1 MMYKKLLIAAISVL
15 SFNTN
20 FAQDEEVNLV
30 PNGDFEATD
39 TKRLKSFGQMAEFT
53 ENWFNGTQ
61 APCDVFAGGIKSEKV
76 SIPSNEFGKQAAQS
90 GNIYTGI
97 RAYTKDSK
105 LSRTYLEVQFTEKLE
120 KDQMYCVEFSIS
132 MADLSKYAVNNIGAV
147 VSERK
152 VVQPNTGAMVRDI
165 DVKER
170 TNKVFKAMDAWETVC
185 GTVVGTGE
193 EEYLIIGCFAGDSDL
208 TIEKNKRPRD
218 VVGSQKFEAY
228 YYIDDV
234 KVYPVDAKSQ
244 CSCSVGTSTEPD
256 LIYGSSIVT
265 SPDMSASDVVGISAV
280 YYPFLK
286 RSVSAAGVNT
296 LESLVTILQD
306 NPTWKLEIIG
316 HVDNDEADEAKINS
330 RYVDFGKQRAEQVKR
345 FLVSK
350 GIAEGRLIVLT
361 KENTDPANTRET
373 DLSRAQNRRV
383 TFAIRN

>member
-1 MMYKKLLIAAISVL
+1 MYKKLLIAVAAVL
-15 SFNTN
+15 SFNLS
-20 FAQDEEVNLV
+20 FAQDDEETNLV
-30 PNGDFEATD
+30 PNGDFEATE

-53 ENWFNGTQ
+53 ENWFDGTQ
-61 APCDVFAGGIKSEKV
+61 EPCDIFAGGIKSEKV
-76 SIPSNEFGKQAAQS
+76 SIPLNEFGKQAAQS
-90 GNIYTGI
+90 GNIYAGF
-97 RAYTKDSK
+97 RAYTKDKK
-105 LSRTYLEVQFTEKLE
+105 LNRTYLEVQLTEKLE
-120 KDQMYCVEFSIS
+120 ENQMYCVEFSIS

-152 VVQPNTGAMVRDI
+152 VVQPNTGAMVRDL

-185 GTVVGTGE
+185 GTVVGTGQ

-208 TIEKNKRPRD
+208 QIEKNKRPRD
-218 VVGSQKFEAY
+218 VIGGQSFDAY

-234 KVYPVDAKSQ
+234 KLYPVEAKSQ
-244 CSCSVGTSTEPD
+244 CSCSVGTSTQPD

-265 SPDMSASDVVGISAV
+265 SPDMSDADQLAVSAV

-286 RSVSAAGVNT
+286 RSVSSAGVTT
-296 LESLVTILQD
+296 LENLVTILQN
-306 NPTWKLEIIG
+306 NPDWKIEVIG

-330 RYVDFGKQRAEQVKR
+330 RYVDFGKQRAEQIKR

-350 GIAEGRLIVLT
+350 GIAESRLIVLT

-383 TFAIRN
+383 TFAIRK

>member
-1 MMYKKLLIAAISVL
+1 MYKKLLIAFAAVL
-15 SFNTN
+15 SFNVN
-20 FAQDEEVNLV
+20 FAQDDEETNLV

-53 ENWFNGTQ
+53 ENWFDATQ
-61 APCDVFAGGIKSEKV
+61 APCDIFAGGIKSEKV
-76 SIPSNEFGKQAAQS
+76 SIPLNEFGKQAAQS
-90 GNIYTGI
+90 GNIYAGF
-97 RAYTKDSK
+97 RAYTKDKK
-105 LSRTYLEVQFTEKLE
+105 LNRTYLEVQLTEKLE

-152 VVQPNTGAMVRDI
+152 VVQPNTGAMVRDL

-185 GTVVGTGE
+185 GTVVGTGQ
-193 EEYLIIGCFAGDSDL
+193 EEYLIIGCFAGDADL
-208 TIEKNKRPRD
+208 QVEKNKRPRD
-218 VVGSQKFEAY
+218 VIGAQSFDAY
-228 YYIDDV
+228 YYIEDV
-234 KVYPVDAKSQ
+234 KLYPVEAKSQ
-244 CSCSVGTSTEPD
+244 CSCSVGTSTQPD

-265 SPDMSASDVVGISAV
+265 SPDMSEADQLAVSAV

-286 RSVSAAGVNT
+286 RSVSAAGVTT
-296 LESLVTILQD
+296 LENLVTILQN
-306 NPTWKLEIIG
+306 NPDWKIEIIG

-330 RYVDFGKQRAEQVKR
+330 RYVDFGKQRAEQIKR

-383 TFAIRN
+383 TFAIRK

>member
-1 MMYKKLLIAAISVL
+1 MYKKLLIAVAAVL
-15 SFNTN
+15 SFNFS
-20 FAQDEEVNLV
+20 FAQDDEETNLV
-30 PNGDFEATD
+30 PNGDFEATE

-53 ENWFNGTQ
+53 ENWFDATQ
-61 APCDVFAGGIKSEKV
+61 APCDIFAGGIKSEKV
-76 SIPSNEFGKQAAQS
+76 SIPLNEFGKQAAQS
-90 GNIYTGI
+90 GNIYAGF
-97 RAYTKDSK
+97 RAYTKDKK
-105 LSRTYLEVQFTEKLE
+105 LNRTYLEVQLTEKLE

-152 VVQPNTGAMVRDI
+152 VVQPNTGAMVRDL

-185 GTVVGTGE
+185 GTVVGTGQ
-193 EEYLIIGCFAGDSDL
+193 EEYLIIGCFAGDADL
-208 TIEKNKRPRD
+208 QIEKNKRPRD
-218 VVGSQKFEAY
+218 VIGGQSFDAY
-228 YYIDDV
+228 YYIEDV
-234 KVYPVDAKSQ
+234 KLYPVEAKSQ
-244 CSCSVGTSTEPD
+244 CSCSVGTSTQPD

-265 SPDMSASDVVGISAV
+265 SPDMSEADQLAVSAV

-286 RSVSAAGVNT
+286 RSVSAAGVTT
-296 LESLVTILQD
+296 LENLVTILQN
-306 NPTWKLEIIG
+306 NPDWKIEVIG

-330 RYVDFGKQRAEQVKR
+330 RYVDFGKQRAEQIKR

-350 GIAEGRLIVLT
+350 GIAENRLIVLT

-383 TFAIRN
+383 TFAIRK